1 MINTGYLWPGLLR
14 SNRVRTV
21 KSTTLCDFKRWWKR
35 NTLPPPV
42 YHTINNSDSSPQTR
56 SDTGLL
62 PSLEPPRFFSLN
74 LRRQPGGWG
83 GDSGW
88 SLSWKHCRAS
98 REAPEG
104 RSVTAKL
111 DLTCGGGWGWGVRQH
126 QGAWLNALLG
136 SGVCPRVSQCQS
148 DVHHAPESTLGFKK
162 KNGVK
167 QRKKGGKNSAQV
179 SVEPKI
185 TLAWVTKSLAFF
197 LSVSFLYRGGI
208 QTPFPPPSLPK
219 KKKRSLFW
227 TVSCHGNFSGQCS
240 PCCCSC
246 SALQD
251 QRFATQTRTLS
262 GQTSRGLRA
271 NPTNRQ
277 PSAVYRLCER
287 LLGTFACC
295 PA

>member
-1 MINTGYLWPGLLR
+1 MVEEERIASARLSYDQQLRLFTTDTLWHWTTAEFGTAQILL
-14 SNRVRTV
+14 
-21 KSTTLCDFKRWWKR
+21 
-35 NTLPPPV
+35 
-42 YHTINNSDSSPQTR
+42 
-56 SDTGLL
+56 
-62 PSLEPPRFFSLN
+62 LEPTTTT
-74 LRRQPGGWG
+74 GGVWG

-104 RSVTAKL
+104 RSVTAEL

-126 QGAWLNALLG
+126 QGTWLNALLG

-148 DVHHAPESTLGFKK
+148 DVHHAPESTLGLKK
-162 KNGVK
+162 QTRKTVSN
-167 QRKKGGKNSAQV
+167 REKKGGKKQRSSKRGTKNNTRLGH
-179 SVEPKI
+179 K
-185 TLAWVTKSLAFF
+185 VTRLFF
-197 LSVSFLYRGGI
+197 KCFVFISWWHSDPI
-208 QTPFPPPSLPK
+208 PPSLPK
-219 KKKRSLFW
+219 KNKRSLFW
-227 TVSCHGNFSGQCS
+227 TVGCHGNFSGQCS